1 MSRIESFKRD
11 LEEKRAVKLIA
22 GIDNF
27 DMERVINVAV
37 AANQAGVSALDICAD
52 EEIIKNVREI
62 TELPLF
68 VSSIVPAEL
77 ARAVEL
83 GADAVEL
90 GNFDVLYKKGLR
102 MGAEEVLKLA
112 KETISLINDE
122 TVFVCVT
129 VPGHI
134 SVAEQVELAQKLEE
148 IGVDLIQTEGAAIA
162 NAQSEGARGLL
173 ETAQV
178 SIANTIELA
187 RNVEIPVM
195 TASGITSTTAALAFA
210 AGASAIGV
218 GSCVNKLNSQIAM
231 IASARGIVEVTNSKR
246 ERILI

>member
-1 MSRIESFKRD
+1 MKRINSFKRD
-11 LEEKRAVKLIA
+11 LAEKRAVKVIA

-27 DMERVINVAV
+27 DIENVIKVTT
-37 AANQAGVSALDICAD
+37 AANMAQASALDICAD
-52 EEIIKNVREI
+52 EEIIKNVREL

-68 VSSIVPAEL
+68 VSSIVPQEL

-90 GNFDVLYKKGLR
+90 GNFDILYKKGMR
-102 MGAEEVLKLA
+102 MGADEVLKLA
-112 KETISLINDE
+112 KETLALVKD
-122 TVFVCVT
+122 TFVCVT

-134 SVAEQVELAQKLEE
+134 SVTEQIELARKLEE
-148 IGVDLIQTEGAAIA
+148 IGVDMIQTEGAAIA
-162 NAQSEGARGLL
+162 NVQSQGARGLM

-218 GSCVNKLNSQIAM
+218 GSCINKLDSQIAM
-231 IASARGIVEVTNSKR
+231 IAAAKNIVEVTNKNR
-246 ERILI
+246 ERVFA